1 MMNILQGILFY
12 FANKSKKLLYLPEKL
27 KQTQT
32 TMKHNFGAGPCI
44 LPQEVFQ
51 EAAKAVLEFNNT
63 GLSILEISHR
73 SKEFEEVVAETESLV
88 RELLNVPE
96 NYSVLFLQGG
106 ASQQFA
112 MIPMNLLPEGGKAAY
127 LDTGVWASK
136 AAKEAKNFGQ
146 IEIVASSKDSN
157 YTYIPKDFEIP
168 ADATY
173 FHYTSNNTIYGTE
186 IFEKPKTSIPTVVD
200 MSSDILSREIN
211 VADFDL
217 IYAGAQKNMGPA
229 GVTLVIVKN
238 DLLGKSGRT
247 VPSIFNYNE
256 HIKAG
261 SMYNT
266 PPVYSIFVS
275 MLNLRWLKAKGGIKT
290 IEQENI
296 IKARTLYDEIE
307 RNPFFK
313 GTAAVEDRSRMNI
326 TFVMDTPELEAEF
339 LALAKERNLIG
350 IKGHRSVGGFRA
362 SVYNALTITS
372 INALVDAMREFEE
385 SHK

>member
-1 MMNILQGILFY
+1 
-12 FANKSKKLLYLPEKL
+12 
-27 KQTQT
+27 
-32 TMKHNFGAGPCI
+32 MKHNFGAGPCI
-44 LPQEVFQ
+44 LPQEVFL
-51 EAAKAVLEFNNT
+51 EASKAVLDFNNT

-73 SKEFEEVVAETESLV
+73 SKEFEEVVKETESLV
-88 RELLNVPE
+88 RELLHVPE

-112 MIPMNLLPEGGKAAY
+112 MVPMNLLPEGGKAAY
-127 LDTGVWASK
+127 LDTGVWATK
-136 AAKEAKNFGQ
+136 AAKEAKNFG
-146 IEIVASSKDSN
+146 EVVTVASSKDSN

-168 ADATY
+168 LDAAY
-173 FHYTSNNTIYGTE
+173 FHFTSNNTIYGTE
-186 IFEKPKTSIPTVVD
+186 VFATPSTTVPKVVD
-200 MSSDILSREIN
+200 MSSDILSRDIN
-211 VADFDL
+211 IEEYDL

-229 GVTLVIVKN
+229 GVTLVIIKN
-238 DLLGKSGRT
+238 DLLGKTGKT
-247 VPSIFNYNE
+247 IPSIFNYQE

-266 PPVYSIFVS
+266 PPVYSIYVS
-275 MLNLRWLKAKGGIKT
+275 MLNLRWLKAKGGVKA

-313 GTAAVEDRSRMNI
+313 GTAAVEDRSRMNV

-362 SVYNALTITS
+362 SIYNALTITS
-372 INALVDAMREFEE
+372 INALVDAMKEFEE

>member
-1 MMNILQGILFY
+1 
-12 FANKSKKLLYLPEKL
+12 
-27 KQTQT
+27 
-32 TMKHNFGAGPCI
+32 MKHNFGAGPCI
-44 LPQEVFQ
+44 LPQEVFR
-51 EAAKAVLEFNNT
+51 EAAQAVLDFNNT

-73 SKEFEEVVAETESLV
+73 SKEFEEVVKETEALV
-88 RELLNVPE
+88 RELLNVPAD
-96 NYSVLFLQGG
+96 YSILFLQGG

-112 MIPMNLLPEGGKAAY
+112 MVPMNLLPEGGKAAY

-136 AAKEAKNFGQ
+136 AAKEAKHFGQ
-146 IEIVASSKDSN
+146 IEIVASSKESN
-157 YTYIPKDFEIP
+157 YTFVPKNFDIP

-173 FHYTSNNTIYGTE
+173 FHFTSNNTIYGTE
-186 IFEKPKTSIPTVVD
+186 VFEKPKTTVPTVVD

-211 VADFDL
+211 VADYDL

-238 DLLGKSGRT
+238 DLLGKTGRAI
-247 VPSIFNYNE
+247 PSIFNYQE
-256 HIKAG
+256 HAKAG

-275 MLNLRWLKAKGGIKT
+275 MLNLRWLKAKGGIKA

-326 TFVMDTPELEAEF
+326 TFVMDSPELEAEF

-362 SVYNALTITS
+362 SIYNALGISS

-385 SHK
+385 SHTK